1 MWFLYHHL
9 SSELNGTNPFLIEFR
24 AVQWLIP
31 VLLLMPLNWF
41 LEARKWQILVK
52 DFATLTSRTSLRA
65 VMIGVFY
72 TMFTPNR
79 IGDGAGRLH
88 HLPAGNKT
96 RAVYAF
102 GLGSGA
108 QLLST
113 MIFGLI
119 GLSYFLL
126 FQPEPW
132 LNTIMGIVLAAV
144 ILGGLFLYMTSFRK
158 IRQGS
163 TDSEG
168 FLASRIATLQQYD
181 TNTKWRILGLSML
194 RYGVFTLQFLCCLWA
209 IQPALPYASTLA
221 RISSVYLGS
230 TIIPSFAL
238 AEIGLR
244 ESVAIVIFQ
253 ESLLSAHEVF
263 VGTLLIWVVN
273 LLIPA
278 MFGGIFFLK
287 SKSPSA

>member
-9 SSELNGTNPFLIEFR
+9 STELNGTNPFLIEFR
-24 AVQWLIP
+24 SLIWFIP
-31 VLLLMPLNWF
+31 ALLLMPINWI
-41 LEARKWQILVK
+41 LEAKKWQILVK
-52 DFATLTSRTSLRA
+52 EFASLPLGISLKA
-65 VMIGVFY
+65 VLIGVFY

-88 HLPAGNKT
+88 HLPPGNKT

-132 LNTIMGIVLAAV
+132 LNTIMGIVLAVV

-158 IRQGS
+158 IRKGRAE
-163 TDSEG
+163 SEG

-181 TNTKWRILGLSML
+181 TKTKWQILGLSML
-194 RYGVFTLQFLCCLWA
+194 RYTVFTVQFLCCLWA
-209 IQPALPYASTLA
+209 IQPELPCASTLT

-263 VGTLLIWVVN
+263 VGTLLIWLIN
-273 LLIPA
+273 LLVPA
-278 MFGGIFFLK
+278 LFGGNFFLR
-287 SKSPSA
+287 SKSNAT